1 MFFPIQ
7 VKPAAQHCQS
17 KLEDEKG
24 MENNF
29 TWSLEPIT
37 KFMGFVGIYP
47 PTNGR
52 CSCVKHIHRVFSFL
66 LVASIQPCVVIL
78 FFQNKNLISNAY
90 VTGTST
96 SALSWNFIID
106 YLNMV
111 IYTIGGRCFLSLVTR
126 PKTWMDLV
134 KSFQLLE
141 ENLPSPEIYAE
152 SRRVGV
158 KAIIYIT
165 VSVRK

>member
-1 MFFPIQ
+1 M
-7 VKPAAQHCQS
+7 CS
-17 KLEDEKG
+17 
-24 MENNF
+24 N
-29 TWSLEPIT
+29 SLLSDI
-37 KFMGFVGIYP
+37 
-47 PTNGR
+47 
-52 CSCVKHIHRVFSFL
+52 
-66 LVASIQPCVVIL
+66 
-78 FFQNKNLISNAY
+78 QNKNLISNAY

-106 YLNMV
+106 YLNMA

-141 ENLPSPEIYAE
+141 ENLSSPEIYAE
-152 SRRVGV
+152 RRRVGV

-165 VSVRK
+165 VSVRKREERKKKSSQGVIRIRLISCSSFTDVVDGSVDKCRCHFE